1 MGNGVRIPTA
11 TEITQLLAEWNEWL
25 AARTDS
31 LLSLEER
38 VRSAGT
44 AADQADLAAA
54 FVCRKAIT
62 DRLDDVEGLARR
74 DRGPRP
80 Q

>member
-38 VRSAGT
+38 VRSAGERT
-44 AADQADLAAA
+44 
-54 FVCRKAIT
+54 CT
-62 DRLDDVEGLARR
+62 DVSGGVGLRR
-74 DRGPRP
+74 GRSDRRS
-80 Q
+80 